1 MQRLPNLQGT
11 NIDSSTTS
19 LYVSNTSPFCLKL
32 NFFFF
37 LNHYLSEQPVPQIH
51 QNGLGFKY
59 MLEIIQV
66 GSQAESAVP
75 IAITEWRTD
84 HYEMSAQN
92 VYEAYKITIS
102 AANNDG
108 PAEGD
113 PTSITGYSYEQSKFN
128 TP

>member
-1 MQRLPNLQGT
+1 M
-11 NIDSSTTS
+11 
-19 LYVSNTSPFCLKL
+19 
-32 NFFFF
+32 
-37 LNHYLSEQPVPQIH
+37 PQIH